1 MPKIITDPKTGK
13 YGYYKDG
20 IWNGLYINKGKIYR
34 DRVECLI
41 IDNNQ
46 VFLEFKSDG
55 SYRLPGG
62 STELEVSDEEQV
74 KNECKEEARIVID
87 TPRYISE
94 YIETNIKPNYLKE
107 FDYSGYRTKVY
118 VSNFVSVYK
127 DKIPEEL
134 QEKSMVKNGKF
145 YDIDKVFFKL
155 KPVHRD
161 AIKEFREDPVTEGKI
176 SQEDRDKL
184 KPSDFGIPEL
194 RKYPLIDKSHVLMAI
209 RYFDKAPE
217 EYKEELAHNIYSKS
231 KKFKMNINKDS
242 KWYSYV
248 NEAVTEGKT
257 VEWDETFY
265 PCYTPKE
272 MLELGVFEGK
282 YLNDDKDEYP
292 SSWFKNA
299 KMSTKADESLNKYKI
314 KSRQSL
320 QVWKAN
326 GWINKQDPKGWFQ
339 WYCRYY
345 NGRRSS
351 DDKRQINRWRS
362 FVSRHMGQIKSN
374 CKLDDDDCRPKQR
387 QGLLQWAWDSS
398 KKFDDPS
405 VIENNLKKMKGSASV
420 VKEGTFFQ
428 ATEYNSLSEMVLAEG
443 YLNSIRHIRD
453 YLDSYIVEVD
463 CTKMSM
469 SEIESLTEDT
479 RLSGYKPVYIVLTDT
494 GSLMS
499 RMIKKVTGS
508 AFNHSSIAFD
518 ESLSQLY
525 SFGLGDTGSVP
536 MFSIESK
543 DNTYLKRYKKVP
555 SQVYAVFVTN
565 EQYTAMKYKVNEFV
579 KNKKKYRYNWV
590 GLLGYMLNKPIEI
603 SNKMFCS
610 EFVDNMFKF
619 VDIDLTGKAPGL
631 VEPFDFAKSKSK
643 QIYKVFD
650 DSLDKY
656 KPEEI
661 RKRTKF
667 ALSEYLKSFE
677 LAKVVGESTILN
689 ETKHFPVQFD
699 KEGNLIIKNLRKL
712 DFEQEYQQSHKLL
725 LVYSKNKNYEGMKYE
740 LSKLWFLNNVLEQE
754 IYNNESPERKNK
766 IKLRARILNDFN
778 KYLKEVTSK
787 DTGFNFTE
795 YYNNTP
801 FSDNEIVVSKNT
813 VRGTVQLVKSIFL

>member
-1 MPKIITDPKTGK
+1 MSKIITDLKTGNI
-13 YGYYKDG
+13 GYYHKGVWHAIYIDEKKK
-20 IWNGLYINKGKIYR
+20 IWR
-34 DRVECLI
+34 DRIECLI
-41 IDNNQ
+41 IDNDQ
-46 VFLEFKSDG
+46 VFLEFRPDG
-55 SYRLPGG
+55 NYKVPGG
-62 STELEVSDEEQV
+62 SKEIGATDQEQV
-74 KNECKEEARIVID
+74 INECKEEARINV
-87 TPRYISE
+87 E
-94 YIETNIKPNYLKE
+94 NVK
-107 FDYSGYRTKVY
+107 YSGVTYTEIRRSSPEMTKEHGMEYEGYRSTIY
-118 VSNFVSVYK
+118 VANFLSKFRGY
-127 DKIPEEL
+127 IPEEL

-155 KPVHRD
+155 KPAHRD
-161 AIKEFREDPVTEGKI
+161 AIKEFREDLVTEGKL

-242 KWYSYV
+242 KWYSYIEE
-248 NEAVTEGKT
+248 NAIS
-257 VEWDETFY
+257 
-265 PCYTPKE
+265 
-272 MLELGVFEGK
+272 
-282 YLNDDKDEYP
+282 EY
-292 SSWFKNA
+292 
-299 KMSTKADESLNKYKI
+299 D
-314 KSRQSL
+314 
-320 QVWKAN
+320 
-326 GWINKQDPKGWFQ
+326 
-339 WYCRYY
+339 
-345 NGRRSS
+345 
-351 DDKRQINRWRS
+351 
-362 FVSRHMGQIKSN
+362 
-374 CKLDDDDCRPKQR
+374 
-387 QGLLQWAWDSS
+387 
-398 KKFDDPS
+398 
-405 VIENNLKKMKGSASV
+405 
-420 VKEGTFFQ
+420 
-428 ATEYNSLSEMVLAEG
+428 SLSEMVLSEG
-443 YLNSIRHIRD
+443 YLNFIRHIRD

-518 ESLSQLY
+518 ESLNQLY

-590 GLLGYMLNKPIEI
+590 GLLGYTLNKPIEI
-603 SNKMFCS
+603 PNKMFCS

-619 VDIDLTGKAPGL
+619 VDVDLTGKAPGL

-754 IYNNESPERKNK
+754 IYNNESPDRKNK

>member
-13 YGYYKDG
+13 CGYYKDG
-20 IWNGLYINKGKIYR
+20 VWNGLYMSKGKIYR

-87 TPRYISE
+87 TPRYVSE
-94 YIETNIKPNYLKE
+94 YIETNIKPSYLKE

-155 KPVHRD
+155 KPAHRD
-161 AIKEFREDPVTEGKI
+161 AIKEFREDLVTEGKL

-242 KWYSYV
+242 KWYSYIEE
-248 NEAVTEGKT
+248 NAIS
-257 VEWDETFY
+257 
-265 PCYTPKE
+265 
-272 MLELGVFEGK
+272 
-282 YLNDDKDEYP
+282 EY
-292 SSWFKNA
+292 
-299 KMSTKADESLNKYKI
+299 D
-314 KSRQSL
+314 
-320 QVWKAN
+320 
-326 GWINKQDPKGWFQ
+326 
-339 WYCRYY
+339 
-345 NGRRSS
+345 
-351 DDKRQINRWRS
+351 
-362 FVSRHMGQIKSN
+362 
-374 CKLDDDDCRPKQR
+374 
-387 QGLLQWAWDSS
+387 
-398 KKFDDPS
+398 
-405 VIENNLKKMKGSASV
+405 
-420 VKEGTFFQ
+420 
-428 ATEYNSLSEMVLAEG
+428 SLSEMVLSEG
-443 YLNSIRHIRD
+443 YLNSIRYIRD

-508 AFNHSSIAFD
+508 VFNHSSIAFD
-518 ESLSQLY
+518 ESLNQLY

-590 GLLGYMLNKPIEI
+590 GLLGYMINKPIEI

-619 VDIDLTGKAPGL
+619 VDVDLTGKVPGL

-667 ALSEYLKSFE
+667 ALSEFLKSFE
-677 LAKVVGESTILN
+677 LAKVVGESTIIN

-754 IYNNESPERKNK
+754 IYNNESPDRKNK

>member
-13 YGYYKDG
+13 CGYYKDG
-20 IWNGLYINKGKIYR
+20 VWNGLYMNKGKIYR

-155 KPVHRD
+155 KPAHRD
-161 AIKEFREDPVTEGKI
+161 AIKEFREDLVTEGKL

-217 EYKEELAHNIYSKS
+217 EYKEKLAHNIYSKS

-242 KWYSYV
+242 KWYSYI
-248 NEAVTEGKT
+248 EE
-257 VEWDETFY
+257 
-265 PCYTPKE
+265 
-272 MLELGVFEGK
+272 
-282 YLNDDKDEYP
+282 
-292 SSWFKNA
+292 NA
-299 KMSTKADESLNKYKI
+299 I
-314 KSRQSL
+314 
-320 QVWKAN
+320 
-326 GWINKQDPKGWFQ
+326 
-339 WYCRYY
+339 
-345 NGRRSS
+345 
-351 DDKRQINRWRS
+351 
-362 FVSRHMGQIKSN
+362 
-374 CKLDDDDCRPKQR
+374 
-387 QGLLQWAWDSS
+387 S
-398 KKFDDPS
+398 K
-405 VIENNLKKMKGSASV
+405 
-420 VKEGTFFQ
+420 
-428 ATEYNSLSEMVLAEG
+428 YNSLSEMVLVEG

-453 YLDSYIVEVD
+453 HLDSYIVEVD
-463 CTKMSM
+463 CTKMSI

-518 ESLSQLY
+518 ESLNQLY

-619 VDIDLTGKAPGL
+619 VDIDLTGKALGL